1 MLIKVLMTSKPIC
14 NKMKKIILFTFLTFL
29 ISAVPS
35 YAALGNA
42 LQARTNNLVQ
52 REALV
57 ASREAK
63 ITQVQTNITQNLQ
76 QRAQAE
82 ISRRLEFLNQLIT
95 KINGIKKLS
104 DTEKSILQTQIQAQV
119 DSLNGLQAKITA
131 DTDNAI
137 LKADVKSIVSNY
149 YIFLFFRVQV
159 NLFIATDRISTTI
172 DNFNQ
177 VYTKLQARVSE
188 AQTAGD
194 DVTKL
199 NVSLA
204 DMKAKITDASSQANA
219 AQTEISPLTAGGYP
233 SNKATFL
240 DAKAKI
246 ATSVADLKIAY
257 QDAVFLR
264 NGLMALGIKN
274 PEASNSAH

>member
-1 MLIKVLMTSKPIC
+1 MTSKPIC